1 MILSRSVYHLL
12 HNLLHKHVLAGTLC
26 RVRSV
31 LFLLFFRVHY
41 STGRSL
47 MSLWLQNHI
56 SHLSLTFFF
65 CHLRIGFLFSLCSL
79 SLSLS
84 GGVVTQEAVP
94 RTNQGLVSRDCSVL
108 ALETGTHPHTRRVI
122 LYTQHPDVKL
132 RVCACVCVCWWKVCC
147 MYGAHCQAIK
157 IHLPEPDLICPSTKH
172 WMCTCQL
179 PAFFLSFFLSCCKRL
194 YTFTKCRWTW

>member
-1 MILSRSVYHLL
+1 MEIYLVMLQMHAGYASVY
-12 HNLLHKHVLAGTLC
+12 
-26 RVRSV
+26 RSHYSGLWSCHAQCTIFCITCCISMFWQAHSV
-31 LFLLFFRVHY
+31 VYGPCYFSFFFRVYY

-65 CHLRIGFLFSLCSL
+65 CHLRIGFLFSLCSLSL

-132 RVCACVCVCWWKVCC
+132 RVCACEKCVAC
-147 MYGAHCQAIK
+147 MV
-157 IHLPEPDLICPSTKH
+157 LIAK
-172 WMCTCQL
+172 Q
-179 PAFFLSFFLSCCKRL
+179 
-194 YTFTKCRWTW
+194 